1 MSDSNLSVP
10 HDALSN
16 NIVDSSPEEKQ
27 LPAVGDAGLQQ
38 ELSPSPPTALQS
50 YQKAVAEYLFL
61 LLGEKWVELEV
72 FSPSYDDLG
81 AQDWLAWLG

>member
-27 LPAVGDAGLQQ
+27 LPAVRDAELQQ

-81 AQDWLAWLG
+81 AQD

>member
-1 MSDSNLSVP
+1 MSGSNLSVP

-16 NIVDSSPEEKQ
+16 NILDSSPEEKQ
-27 LPAVGDAGLQQ
+27 LPAVGDAELQ
-38 ELSPSPPTALQS
+38 ELSTSPPTALQL

-72 FSPSYDDLG
+72 FSLSYDDLG
-81 AQDWLAWLG
+81 AQD

>member
-16 NIVDSSPEEKQ
+16 NILDSSPEEKQ
-27 LPAVGDAGLQQ
+27 LPAVGDAELQ

-81 AQDWLAWLG
+81 AQDWLAWLR

>member
-27 LPAVGDAGLQQ
+27 LPAVGDAELQ

>member
-16 NIVDSSPEEKQ
+16 NIVDSSSEEKQ
-27 LPAVGDAGLQQ
+27 LPAVGDAELQ

-81 AQDWLAWLG
+81 AQD

>member
-16 NIVDSSPEEKQ
+16 NIVDSSTEEKQ
-27 LPAVGDAGLQQ
+27 LSAVGDAELQ

-81 AQDWLAWLG
+81 AQG

>member
-10 HDALSN
+10 HDALPN

-27 LPAVGDAGLQQ
+27 LPAVVDAELQQ

-81 AQDWLAWLG
+81 AQDWLAWLR

>member
-16 NIVDSSPEEKQ
+16 NIVDSSSEEKQ
-27 LPAVGDAGLQQ
+27 LPAVGDAELQ

-81 AQDWLAWLG
+81 AQG

>member
-16 NIVDSSPEEKQ
+16 NILDSSPEEKQ
-27 LPAVGDAGLQQ
+27 LPAVGDAELQ
-38 ELSPSPPTALQS
+38 ELSPSPPTALQL

-81 AQDWLAWLG
+81 AQD